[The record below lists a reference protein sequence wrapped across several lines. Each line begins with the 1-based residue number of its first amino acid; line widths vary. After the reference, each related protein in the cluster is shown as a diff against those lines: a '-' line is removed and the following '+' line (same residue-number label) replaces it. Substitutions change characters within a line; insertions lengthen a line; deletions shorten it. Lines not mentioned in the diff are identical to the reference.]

1 MNKIFLLLKGMVKS
15 LYLMLMKCYYHPL
28 ANNGSAS
35 INEGVIK
42 DCSLDIV
49 EMIASTNELAKELV
63 NKKIY
68 IFKK

>member
-1 MNKIFLLLKGMVKS
+1 
-15 LYLMLMKCYYHPL
+15 MLVKCYYHPL

-49 EMIASTNELAKELV
+49 EMIASTNELAKELF